1 MLSLITSC
9 NSFIASQCIN
19 CIKPH
24 FPRRNTIINL
34 EDNSLYNSIEEY
46 DGGAELK
53 LLTHLNAEGWANSW
67 LMHISHETTPSF
79 DEHYYRDYLNMLSVS
94 ASYTSKEYFYLG
106 FYPKDSPG
114 HDGPKYIGVFKL
126 MHKQRIFDTIM
137 IIENPYHLDDDSNL
151 VNFKYIVTHMSDSA
165 HVFFKF
171 DNLKKPEQMRYYLA
185 WMHM

>member
-9 NSFIASQCIN
+9 NSFIASGYIN
-19 CIKPH
+19 YIKPDI
-24 FPRRNTIINL
+24 PKRTAYVSLDQNL
-34 EDNSLYNSIEEY
+34 FNSIEEY

-53 LLTHLNAEGWANSW
+53 LLTHMNAESWANSW
-67 LMHISHETTPSF
+67 LMHISHETTPFF

-114 HDGPKYIGVFKL
+114 YDGPKYIGVFKL

-171 DNLKKPEQMRYYLA
+171 SGLKKPEQMRYYLA

>member
-9 NSFIASQCIN
+9 NTFIASTGISYF
-19 CIKPH
+19 KPQISK
-24 FPRRNTIINL
+24 RNGFVTL
-34 EDNSLYNSIEEY
+34 EDDSLISSLEEF
-46 DGGAELK
+46 GGSSELK
-53 LLTHLNAEGWANSW
+53 LLTHMNAEGWANSW
-67 LMHISHETTPSF
+67 LMHISHETTPFF

-94 ASYTSKEYFYLG
+94 TSYTSKEYFYLG

>member
-9 NSFIASQCIN
+9 NTFIASAGISYF
-19 CIKPH
+19 KPQISK
-24 FPRRNTIINL
+24 RNGFVTL
-34 EDNSLYNSIEEY
+34 EDDSLISSLEEF
-46 DGGAELK
+46 GGSSELK
-53 LLTHLNAEGWANSW
+53 LLTHMNAEGWANSW
-67 LMHISHETTPSF
+67 LMHISHETTPFF

-94 ASYTSKEYFYLG
+94 TSYTSKEYFYLG

-114 HDGPKYIGVFKL
+114 YDGPKYIGVFKL

-137 IIENPYHLDDDSNL
+137 IIENPYHLDDNSNL
-151 VNFKYIVTHMSDSA
+151 VNFKYTLTHMSDSA